1 MEVYISGAIMAL
13 VTGVVGAVLGAVVG
27 YIKLQRKQAR
37 AEDDLLLC
45 LSRAE
50 LKRQYDAE
58 IARGF
63 VNTSDVEVYEP
74 MYDAYTR
81 RGGNSVIERL
91 HSQVKNLPIKEG

>member
-1 MEVYISGAIMAL
+1 MVYISGALMALISGLVGAIVGAL
-13 VTGVVGAVLGAVVG
+13 VT
-27 YIKLQRKQAR
+27 YITKKRVQSR

-58 IARGF
+58 IARGW
-63 VNTSDVEVYEP
+63 VHTSDVEVYEP
-74 MYDAYTR
+74 MYEAYTR

-91 HSQVKNLPIKEG
+91 HSQVKQLPIREG

>member
-1 MEVYISGAIMAL
+1 MVYISGALTALISSLVGAIVGAL
-13 VTGVVGAVLGAVVG
+13 VT
-27 YIKLQRKQAR
+27 YITKKRVQSR

-58 IARGF
+58 IARGW
-63 VNTSDVEVYEP
+63 VHTSDVEVYEP
-74 MYDAYTR
+74 MYEAYTR

-91 HSQVKNLPIKEG
+91 HSQVKQLPIREG

>member
-1 MEVYISGAIMAL
+1 MVYISGALMALISGLVGAIVGAL
-13 VTGVVGAVLGAVVG
+13 VT
-27 YIKLQRKQAR
+27 YITKKRVQSR

-58 IARGF
+58 IARGW
-63 VNTSDVEVYEP
+63 VHTSDVEVYEP
-74 MYDAYTR
+74 MYEAYTR

-91 HSQVKNLPIKEG
+91 HSQVKQLPIQEG